1 MICVVVLTCIN
12 TPEDNFAD
20 VDIVMVV
27 VVTGSGVTGS
37 GVTGPGVT
45 GSGVTG
51 SGVTGPGV
59 TRSDVT
65 GSDVTRSVVK
75 DGVVIEE
82 EISLWIQNISYVLT
96 NVALKEHINDSNHD
110 SIICNP

>member
-27 VVTGSGVTGS
+27 V
-37 GVTGPGVT
+37 VT

-82 EISLWIQNISYVLT
+82 EISLWIQNFSYV
-96 NVALKEHINDSNHD
+96 
-110 SIICNP
+110 